1 MSVGQMAIFFIIFD
15 ATYIQIHPVSATH
28 EGTSAVAYRRR
39 VRFDA
44 IIDKSFPQVLGTR
57 Y

>member
-1 MSVGQMAIFFIIFD
+1 MSVRQMAMFLIIFD
-15 ATYIQIHPVSATH
+15 AMYIQIPPVAATH
-28 EGTSAVAYRRR
+28 EGTTAVAYRRR

-44 IIDKSFPQVLGTR
+44 IIDKSFPQVLGTW